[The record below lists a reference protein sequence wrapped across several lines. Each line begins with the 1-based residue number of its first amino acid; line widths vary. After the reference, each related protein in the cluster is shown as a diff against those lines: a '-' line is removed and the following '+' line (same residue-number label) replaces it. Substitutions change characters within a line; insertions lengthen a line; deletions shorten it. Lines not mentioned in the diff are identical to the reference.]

1 MNFIPKYEISTK
13 LGNEQSVKPAPK
25 TEKIEPVAKVP
36 KPVTKPVVKP
46 VAKPKQKAPIGKS
59 NTSYC
64 HGKNHPMR
72 EREYSHFVRH
82 EVVFS
87 GYDMIAEISLIN
99 VRQYYFQYSNSFL
112 APGQVCS

>member
-1 MNFIPKYEISTK
+1 M
-13 LGNEQSVKPAPK
+13 KPAPK

-64 HGKNHPMR
+64 HPMG
-72 EREYSHFVRH
+72 ESICIL
-82 EVVFS
+82 S
-87 GYDMIAEISLIN
+87 GMK
-99 VRQYYFQYSNSFL
+99 SF
-112 APGQVCS
+112 